1 MHAMSKWHNEFL
13 QIEYFCWTLR
23 WIRMTFKNPSQ
34 PCWSSSKLLPLF
46 KFSQYLAFDT
56 IFFCARFWTYRIR
69 LRMDFPV
76 TASVLFC
83 YCCCIAFVTF
93 LLCIFAWIILVPF
106 CVYVIL
112 CPFHCWWAF
121 EWCVSQGSLEEQT
134 WQDECSLQG
143 GFVTSAYIHW
153 LGG

>member
-1 MHAMSKWHNEFL
+1 MHATSKWHNEFL
-13 QIEYFCWTLR
+13 QIEYFCWTLK

-56 IFFCARFWTYRIR
+56 IFFVLVFELKESDCAWIFQW
-69 LRMDFPV
+69 LPLFF
-76 TASVLFC
+76 FC

-106 CVYVIL
+106 CVYVML
-112 CPFHCWWAF
+112 CPFHYWWAF
-121 EWCVSQGSLEEQT
+121 ESCVSQGSLEEQT

-153 LGG
+153 LDG